1 VEEES
6 LAQMRFSKMTNNIRI
21 ENKVIHLP
29 EMEIVSNISSILI
42 KGEHTFDKAIDY
54 RIQVP
59 LKSLLRIS
67 KKPDFEESALKG
79 MNLMLKITGTTSD
92 YSVSYDSQALKESI
106 KDDVLDEGQEWKE
119 LRNRKENDDAPE
131 LEDEYFDFDEKEDT
145 VKVSG
150 L

>member
-1 VEEES
+1 
-6 LAQMRFSKMTNNIRI
+6 
-21 ENKVIHLP
+21 
-29 EMEIVSNISSILI
+29 
-42 KGEHTFDKAIDY
+42 
-54 RIQVP
+54 
-59 LKSLLRIS
+59 
-67 KKPDFEESALKG
+67 